1 MIPMTLSDWARKAN
15 TSVSEEF
22 ETGEVCSGISDDS
35 RTVQPGNIFVWMP
48 LSSGDRSVYLRQA
61 VERRCGGVLVATRE
75 DYQAVKALKKSAIQV
90 KGNFNTGAGELA
102 RLLLGEPDRDM
113 RIIGITGTNGKT
125 TVAWLLRQAYL
136 ALGQK
141 AGYLGTLGIQG
152 LAELR
157 EASNTTPFPVSL
169 WHEIARLRDEGVE
182 VLAMEVSS
190 HALDQRRVAG
200 MRFSIA
206 ALTQITQDHLDYHE
220 TVQAYA
226 DAKRLLFTDY
236 LEGTAVLNAEDA
248 VGQQWMRDFTVHDG
262 NAMMNSLLPYPS
274 IASAG
279 TVSTFDPPVLSFGL
293 EFGEL
298 NAIVNRI
305 SATSIDLEFTFG
317 EESAECHLSFGG
329 GFNVENSMVAA
340 AVLLA
345 DRYSLT
351 DIAWALGQ
359 CSAVPGRFEAVGDR
373 VIVDY
378 AHTPDAV
385 EKLLTSAR
393 EITAGRLIT
402 VVGCGGDRDRVKRPL
417 MAQAAVSLS
426 DQVIFTEDNPR
437 TEDPGQI
444 FSDMTNGLPEGNWRV
459 IPNRREAILTAVR
472 ESSAGDLV
480 VIAGKGH
487 ENYQIIGREKVHFD
501 DREVAREALD

>member
-1 MIPMTLSDWARKAN
+1 MTLSDWARKAN
-15 TSVSEEF
+15 ISVCEEF
-22 ETGEVCSGISDDS
+22 ETGEICSGISDDS
-35 RTVQPGNIFVWMP
+35 RTVQSGNIFVWMP
-48 LSSGDRSVYLRQA
+48 FGSGDRAAYLRQA
-61 VERRCGGVLVATRE
+61 VEKGCGGVLVATRE

-90 KGNFNTGAGELA
+90 EGDFNTGAGELA
-102 RLLLGEPDRDM
+102 RLVLGEPDRDM

-152 LAELR
+152 LGELR

-169 WHEIARLRDEGVE
+169 WQEIARLRSEDVE

-190 HALDQRRVAG
+190 HALHQRRVAG

-220 TVQAYA
+220 TVEAYA

-236 LEGTAVLNAEDA
+236 LDGIAVLNAEDA

-293 EFGEL
+293 EFGDL
-298 NAIVNRI
+298 NAKVNRL
-305 SATSIDLEFTFG
+305 SATSIDLEFVIG
-317 EESAECHLSFGG
+317 EETAECHLSFGG
-329 GFNVENSMVAA
+329 GFHVENAMVAA

-345 DRYSLT
+345 DRYSLV
-351 DIAWALGQ
+351 DVAWSLGQ

-417 MAQAAVSLS
+417 MAQVAVSRS

-437 TEDPGQI
+437 TEDPAQI
-444 FSDMTNGLPEGNWRV
+444 FSDMTHGLTDGNWRV
-459 IPNRREAILTAVR
+459 IPNRREAIFAAVR
-472 ESSAGDLV
+472 ESSPGDLV

-487 ENYQIIGREKVHFD
+487 EDYQIIGREKIHFD
-501 DREVAREALD
+501 DREVAREALA